1 MNDRE
6 EILAFLYETVGE
18 ASCGVSCCEAEVEE
32 GEKGWYMKLEGFL
45 EPWYLGSTVEEAK
58 ISIGEYAS
66 MGFGLSASTQRAA

>member
-1 MNDRE
+1 
-6 EILAFLYETVGE
+6 
-18 ASCGVSCCEAEVEE
+18 
-32 GEKGWYMKLEGFL
+32 MKLEGFL